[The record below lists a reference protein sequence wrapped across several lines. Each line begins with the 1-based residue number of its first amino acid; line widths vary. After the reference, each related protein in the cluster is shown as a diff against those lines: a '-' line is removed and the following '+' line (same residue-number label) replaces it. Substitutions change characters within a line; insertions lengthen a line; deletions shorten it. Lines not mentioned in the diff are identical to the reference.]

1 MEEPATV
8 ELPVTRRM
16 PTVLPEGPY
25 RVHFYAQDRLQ
36 EPPHVHVQ
44 RDRNE
49 AKFWLDPVRL
59 ERGGGFPRHE
69 LRDVR
74 RLLETHERDLPDAW
88 NAYS

>member
-1 MEEPATV
+1 
-8 ELPVTRRM
+8 M
-16 PTVLPEGPY
+16 PTILREGPY
-25 RVHFYAQDRLQ
+25 RIHFYSQDHLE

-59 ERGGGFPRHE
+59 ERSGGFPRHE
-69 LRDVR
+69 LCEIR
-74 RLLETHERDLPDAW
+74 RLLETYEQDLLDAW

>member
-1 MEEPATV
+1 
-8 ELPVTRRM
+8 M
-16 PTVLPEGPY
+16 PTILREGPY
-25 RVHFYAQDRLQ
+25 RVHFYAQDRLR

-69 LRDVR
+69 LREIR
-74 RLLETHERDLPDAW
+74 RLLETREQDLLDAW